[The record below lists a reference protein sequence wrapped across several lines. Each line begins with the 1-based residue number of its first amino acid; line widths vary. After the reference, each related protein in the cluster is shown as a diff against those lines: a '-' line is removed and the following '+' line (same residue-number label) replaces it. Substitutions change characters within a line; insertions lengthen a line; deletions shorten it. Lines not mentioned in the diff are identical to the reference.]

1 MKNGSKSQLLKANK
15 YTEMSNNNNAAQTL
29 FRFTSL
35 RNPKLTDTHY
45 RNVGFIHR
53 PDGARGKFDH
63 AIQGKDL
70 STSKMDALCRMG
82 TELAP
87 EMFQSVKDLEE
98 GSFSELLKV
107 GTKISKSQQLTD
119 NEIDFCTD
127 HYYGLT
133 DGRGELSEK
142 GIEIF
147 RNLWDNFIYQTA
159 AQKDFY
165 LKDAIAHI
173 LKALHIGFTESQNMD
188 EDFIQINGK
197 EYFKRALNAKIVLP
211 KELFSVEPK
220 PSSYSSSVLTK
231 ATMQRLKVNMA
242 QTVATNR
249 ALYASDSLQALK
261 KELESAAKSF
271 YAIQESQYDAALAQY
286 QAENSE
292 RLAEYE
298 RQLAI
303 TEGYIKE
310 GMSEEELQSL
320 YETLRKYEVPPFYFE
335 QSEFLNLANLK
346 TVLSESAYATFLEYF
361 GQQANTSPKNNFL
374 SKSTEKFANYIFE
387 IKPEYKTLADILPE
401 IDKIASEQAQ
411 LALNNTALP
420 ERQFV
425 NLGGAL
431 VPVASSRQVHHLAY
445 SIKVDSG
452 NWFLTYNR
460 DLNFS
465 FEVQDD
471 SWSVASATVAI
482 QTNLGTVQQ
491 MVGTIMAQNN
501 KIVFPSFSLSS
512 CRVVSAVNMAIFFTN
527 GQEATLDLGTI
538 PLEETV
544 TGILNLVKAI
554 VLPED
559 NPEVPVI
566 GRKTFGIKR
575 LGISDYMKVVQS
587 VHAYVPGEVSN
598 IENVMA
604 SELRHKSSVSRDY
617 SEITDT
623 TSKSQETEKISDTTK
638 ASRADM
644 QTEIA
649 RDLEKQQSLTAH
661 TSFHGGIGKAW
672 SFDIGAEYANNTAQH
687 DSTRQAVMKSQEITE
702 RAMERVLTKISDE
715 RVQKIIK
722 EYTETNVHE
731 FDNRGKVIDTDN
743 PEAAHPQHITGVYRW
758 IDKKMKNQIYNYGKR
773 TTFEFMIP
781 EPAKLHRLA
790 TSVAT
795 GQVLTAPIDPRK
807 APAPHTMP
815 NAKEATEDLLQYW
828 AQIYSA
834 DLEEKPKNTEVKQ
847 VVTASPATDN
857 GFGPFV
863 TPISIP
869 QDYVGKI
876 AQISGTAGRNRKG
889 GSWFNSFSEMTAEI
903 RYSNLAGWDNYQSN
917 KGNIGINDV
926 KTGLNLINSISFNV
940 SGSNIS
946 TYLINVHIT
955 CEPSDALILKWKQE
969 QFIKII
975 AAYDT
980 AYQKYLDEQK
990 ALDAEQKDKEA
1001 DAKEKQSNFYRYM
1014 EADTL
1019 KHNCIAYLLQDYLTT
1034 LGQGFTNGA
1043 DKMEDFAVIL
1053 DENLDKYTALA
1064 KFLEQAFEW
1073 EIMDYTFY
1081 PYYWAYRKKWQEM
1094 YISESVDPLFRS
1106 FLQAGMARVVVTVK
1120 PGFEDAVQF
1129 FLETGL
1135 IWNGG
1140 EVPVIGDPLYMSIVD
1155 EMREPTGLPQG
1166 KFWITRIPTTL
1177 TILQDKSTGLPV
1189 DQPLPIFPD
1198 DADNCENPAELETA
1212 TSFRTDDK
1220 KMKSALGTESTL
1232 PKSIIKT
1239 I

>member
-1 MKNGSKSQLLKANK
+1 
-15 YTEMSNNNNAAQTL
+15 MSNNNNAAQTL

-35 RNPKLTDTHY
+35 RNPQLTDTHR

-53 PDGARGKFDH
+53 PDGARGKFDD
-63 AIQGKDL
+63 AVEGKDP
-70 STSKMDALCRMG
+70 STSKMDALWRRG
-82 TELAP
+82 TEMSP
-87 EMFQSVKDLEE
+87 EMFQSLKELEE
-98 GSFSELLKV
+98 GQFSQLLKI
-107 GTKISKSQQLTD
+107 GNKISKKQEVSREEM
-119 NEIDFCTD
+119 EISTQ
-127 HYYGLT
+127 YYRELI
-133 DGRGELSEK
+133 DKNGELNDK
-142 GIEIF
+142 GLNIF
-147 RNLWDNFIYQTA
+147 NILWDNFIYQTA
-159 AQKDFY
+159 TQRDFY
-165 LKDAIAHI
+165 LKDGIAHI
-173 LKALHIGFTESQNMD
+173 LKAFHIGFTLSQNMD
-188 EDFIQINGK
+188 EDFMKINGK
-197 EYFKRALNAKIVLP
+197 EYLDRALNAKIVLP
-211 KELFSVEPK
+211 KELFSIDADTK
-220 PSSYSSSVLTK
+220 PQSGSTISN
-231 ATMQRLKVNMA
+231 ATVHRLAAEMDKNIIVSNAVYASQRLG
-242 QTVATNR
+242 
-249 ALYASDSLQALK
+249 ALK
-261 KELESAAKSF
+261 DELESASKSF
-271 YAIQESQYDAALAQY
+271 YAAQESDYNMAYAEY
-286 QAENSE
+286 QKENAE

-298 RQLAI
+298 RQLAMV
-303 TEGYIKE
+303 ESQVKE
-310 GMSEEELQSL
+310 GMSDEEIQRL
-320 YETLRKYEVPPFYFE
+320 YERLKEFEVPAFTYE
-335 QSEFLNLANLK
+335 QPEFLTLDNLQRN
-346 TVLSESAYATFLEYF
+346 LSETAYATFIDYF
-361 GQQANTSPKNNFL
+361 AQDVKEAVNRN
-374 SKSTEKFANYIFE
+374 STEGATGRAGDSVVQ
-387 IKPEYKTLADILPE
+387 IKPEYKTLSQI
-401 IDKIASEQAQ
+401 ISEAINQQ
-411 LALNNTALP
+411 SQQSQTALNNSALP
-420 ERQFV
+420 QQQFV
-425 NLGGAL
+425 NIGGAL
-431 VPVASSRQVHHLAY
+431 VPVASSAQVHHLAY
-445 SIKVDSG
+445 SLYAKSSRSI
-452 NWFLTYNR
+452 FLNLSF
-460 DLNFS
+460 LNFS
-465 FEVQDD
+465 FEAEDD
-471 SWSVASATVAI
+471 SWSVATATVVA
-482 QTNLGTVQQ
+482 QTDRGTVQETVSNV
-491 MVGTIMAQNN
+491 MVQNN
-501 KIVFPSFSLSS
+501 RVTFPALVHNHFRSI
-512 CRVVSAVNMAIFFTN
+512 SAVSIQIFFSN
-527 GQEATLDLGTI
+527 GQEATLDLGSVPVDQT
-538 PLEETV
+538 L
-544 TGILNLVKAI
+544 TGLLNLKRTI
-554 VLPED
+554 EQPKE
-559 NPEVPVI
+559 NPKENPVENPRDPQQPQTK
-566 GRKTFGIKR
+566 GRKNFGIKR
-575 LGISDYMKVVQS
+575 LGIADYMKVVQS

-617 SEITDT
+617 SEVTDT

-715 RVQKIIK
+715 RIQKIIK

-773 TTFEFMIP
+773 TSFEFMVP
-781 EPAKLHRLA
+781 EPATLHRLA
-790 TSVAT
+790 TSVAA

-807 APAPHTMP
+807 APEPHYMP
-815 NAKEATEDLLQYW
+815 NAKGATKELLEYW
-828 AQIYSA
+828 AAIYNISLSSSPIQ
-834 DLEEKPKNTEVKQ
+834 DIKVTQDIVGKPNSTG
-847 VVTASPATDN
+847 S
-857 GFGPFV
+857 FGAV
-863 TPISIP
+863 GTPITIP
-869 QDYVGKI
+869 QNYAAKSMTVQFYMDRNTPIHNSNFYCSNGRGGERDLSFGSKI
-876 AQISGTAGRNRKG
+876 NQGAFLEDSFNLTNQFHFLYRGRNI
-889 GSWFNSFSEMTAEI
+889 EDVT
-903 RYSNLAGWDNYQSN
+903 L
-917 KGNIGINDV
+917 NITLYC
-926 KTGLNLINSISFNV
+926 KL
-940 SGSNIS
+940 
-946 TYLINVHIT
+946 
-955 CEPSDALILKWKQE
+955 SDAFIE
-969 QFIKII
+969 QWQTENFNAII

-990 ALDAEQKDKEA
+990 ALDSEQKAKEVE
-1001 DAKEKQSNFYRYM
+1001 AKEKQSNFYRYM